1 MTTQIQIK
9 RGTTTPSGLTVGE
22 PAFDTATSR
31 LFIGNT
37 AAVRWVGGEITGG
50 FDMGAGSAASQ
61 NRVPTQ
67 NAVYE
72 YARRN
77 FVASFNGATGAISGV
92 GSIVAGTNITIS
104 PTGGTG
110 AVTINAA
117 QPTVNNG
124 TLTMGTSGNGIS
136 GTQTFT
142 ANQSGNAT
150 FTVTSNATNA
160 NTGSTIVFRD
170 ASGNFS
176 AGTITAALTGTAS
189 NASSLGNTAASG
201 WAQLAAANTFSAA
214 NSFNGLMTFT
224 AGLSGNGITLSGNLS
239 AATKSFVIPH
249 PTKRGMR
256 LQYASLE
263 GPENGVYVRG
273 RTEEA
278 VIVLPDYWTGLVH
291 SDSITVNLTPIGSGD
306 LHWVKSIKGNKVKIA
321 SASGTINCFYTV
333 YAERK
338 DVPRLQV
345 EG

>member
-1 MTTQIQIK
+1 MPTQIQIK

-31 LFIGNT
+31 LFVGNT
-37 AAVRWVGGEITGG
+37 AAVRWIGGEITGG
-50 FDMGAGSAASQ
+50 VDMGAGSAASQ

-72 YARRN
+72 YARSN
-77 FVASFNGATGAISGV
+77 FVASFNGL
-92 GSIVAGTNITIS
+92 
-104 PTGGTG
+104 TG
-110 AVTINAA
+110 AVTGV
-117 QPTVNNG
+117 TVGGAN
-124 TLTMGTSGNGIS
+124 
-136 GTQTFT
+136 TFT
-142 ANQSGNAT
+142 A
-150 FTVTSNATNA
+150 
-160 NTGSTIVFRD
+160 
-170 ASGNFS
+170 
-176 AGTITAALTGTAS
+176 L
-189 NASSLGNTAASG
+189 
-201 WAQLAAANTFSAA
+201 NTFSAGLCA
-214 NSFNGLMTFT
+214 AGGITFNGTFNGVTASFSRLLSFT

-249 PTKRGMR
+249 PTKKGMR
-256 LQYASLE
+256 LQYGSLE

-273 RTEEA
+273 RAECDT
-278 VIVLPDYWTGLVH
+278 ITLPDYWKALVYT
-291 SDSITVNLTPIGSGD
+291 DSITVNLTPIGSGD

>member
-9 RGTTTPSGLTVGE
+9 RGTTTPTGLTVGE

-31 LFIGNT
+31 LFVGNT
-37 AAVRWVGGEITGG
+37 AAVRWMGGEITGG

-77 FVASFNGATGAISGV
+77 FVASFNGATGAV
-92 GSIVAGTNITIS
+92 
-104 PTGGTG
+104 TG
-110 AVTINAA
+110 A
-117 QPTVNNG
+117 
-124 TLTMGTSGNGIS
+124 
-136 GTQTFT
+136 
-142 ANQSGNAT
+142 
-150 FTVTSNATNA
+150 
-160 NTGSTIVFRD
+160 
-170 ASGNFS
+170 
-176 AGTITAALTGTAS
+176 
-189 NASSLGNTAASG
+189 SLG
-201 WAQLAAANTFSAA
+201 ANTFT
-214 NSFNGLMTFT
+214 GLQTLT
-224 AGLSGNGITLSGNLS
+224 AGLTTSTLYVSSGSTLAGAAYFSALISSAAGFSGTGITLSGNLS

-249 PTKRGMR
+249 PTKKGMR
-256 LQYASLE
+256 LQYGSLE

-273 RTEEA
+273 RVDSDT
-278 VIVLPDYWTGLVH
+278 IILPDYWKGLVH
-291 SDSITVNLTPIGSGD
+291 PESVTVNLTPIGSGD

-321 SASGTINCFYTV
+321 SASGTIHCFYTV